1 MMSTLDRTSRSWG
14 SLPSGVMAD
23 RLLRALN
30 SSTFSSSSTSKPSS
44 YEASYDDEWTS
55 FRRKRW
61 DEEMGFTFKD
71 VFMLNNVTGDIHAIA
86 PSSSRSHFPSPTSMV
101 IGNVS
106 TTSAMDVFVRGL
118 AEQRPLV

>member
-1 MMSTLDRTSRSWG
+1 MIDTLGRTSRSW
-14 SLPSGVMAD
+14 SNLPAGTMAD
-23 RLLRALN
+23 RLAKALN
-30 SSTFSSSSTSKPSS
+30 SATFSASATSKASS
-44 YEASYDDEWTS
+44 YEASYSDEWTA

-71 VFMLNNVTGDIHAIA
+71 VFVLNNVTGDVHMVDA
-86 PSSSRSHFPSPTSMV
+86 SSRPFFPNPSGMV

-106 TTSAMDVFVRGL
+106 TPSAMDVFVRGL